1 MTRVGLRGITTRRLR
16 TVLTALAIVLG
27 VAMVSGSYTLTDT
40 MRGAADSLS
49 SSAYDGTAAAVSAK
63 TAFKMDA
70 EESSDRPTVPESTL
84 TQVQAVPGVEK
95 AVGSISDEARIVGKD
110 GDVVGSGP
118 YFGTGLDPQ
127 AGELS
132 PFKLKEGRFATGP
145 GQVVI
150 DAGTADREGYS
161 LGDTIVVQ
169 PRGAEREM
177 RVTGIATFGDV
188 DSIGTATFAL
198 FDLDTAQRLF
208 DKPGS
213 YTEILVGGPDSVRK
227 QLSESLDDSLQVQ
240 TAAAH
245 DRFTLDGLKSFV
257 NFLKVFLLAFGGIAV
272 FVGAFTIY
280 NTLSITVAQRS
291 RELAL
296 LRALG
301 ATRRQVLRSVVVEAL
316 AIGTVASVLGLVAGI
331 GLAKLLSGVFA
342 SAGIDLPSTDTV
354 FGARTIIVSL
364 VVGIVVTV
372 LAALGPAL
380 RATRVS
386 PVTAM
391 REGTDIPA
399 GRIGRRA
406 PLFAAI
412 TGALALGVLGLGLFG
427 PGIDAE
433 GRLALLA
440 PGSLLLFIAVALIS
454 PRLVPRLAS
463 ALGRPGQRIAGVAGG
478 LARRNAMRNP
488 GRTAATAAAL
498 MIGIA
503 LVAFSAVLG
512 AGLRESTKGALDEQV
527 RADYVVVGQDGWSRI
542 DPDAAKAVAGVP
554 GVDVSTSLVQ
564 DQARSFGKEISVDG
578 VDEAQ
583 IASVFGFDWEDGSD
597 DAYAELASGGA
608 IVTDRF
614 AEDHDLAVGDRFEV
628 TALKGDRLDLN
639 VAGISKP
646 DRFDPLA
653 TGEVTIA
660 RSAYEKSFTA
670 ERERYAFV
678 AADGASRPA
687 LEKALASFP
696 DVKLQSKSEFQTDQ
710 SAWVDQI
717 LGIFYVLLGLA
728 VIVSLFGIVNTLA
741 LSVLERTR
749 ELGML
754 RAIGM
759 SRRQVRRM
767 IRHES
772 VVTALIGAVLGIA
785 VGLFLAGLA
794 TTALSGRGAALR
806 GPGGLARGV
815 HGRGRGGRSAGRH
828 GPGAP
833 GRPPRRAEGAA
844 VRVTKPSPAH
854 RRQQHQGG
862 GGPGDRERRD
872 SPHTPPR
879 PHARRWRHG
888 DPHFLRADADRGR
901 LRLLHRGGKRDRRA
915 PLRQRLRR
923 RAWCLRARQRL
934 RSRRD
939 RLGAQLV
946 TRHALGAH
954 SYGA

>member
-49 SSAYDGTAAAVSAK
+49 SSAYDGTAAVVSAK
-63 TAFKMDA
+63 TAFKINQDNPVRPSIA
-70 EESSDRPTVPESTL
+70 ENTL
-84 TQVQAVPGVEK
+84 ERVREVPGVQQ

-110 GDVVGSGP
+110 GDVVGTGP
-118 YFGTGLDPQ
+118 YFGVGLDPK
-127 AGELS
+127 AGKLS
-132 PFKLKEGRFATGP
+132 PFKLKEGRFATAP

-161 LGDTIVVQ
+161 LGDTITVQ
-169 PRGAEREM
+169 TRGPERKAEI
-177 RVTGIATFGDV
+177 TGIATFGDV

-198 FDLDTAQRLF
+198 FDLHAAQSLF
-208 DKPGS
+208 DKQGR
-213 YTEILVGGPDSVRK
+213 YTEILVGGPDSVRA
-227 QLSESLDDSLQVQ
+227 QLSDSLPDSLQVQ
-240 TAAAH
+240 TAAAN
-245 DRFTLDGLKSFV
+245 DRFTLDSLKSFV
-257 NFLKVFLLAFGGIAV
+257 KFLKVLLLVFGGVAV
-272 FVGAFTIY
+272 VVGAFTIY

-316 AIGTVASVLGLVAGI
+316 AIGSVASLIGLFAGI
-331 GLAKLLSGVFA
+331 GLAKLLNGVFA
-342 SAGIDLPSTDTV
+342 SAGIDLPSTSTV
-354 FGARTIIVSL
+354 FGARTVIVSL
-364 VVGIVVTV
+364 AVGIVVTV
-372 LAALGPAL
+372 LAGLGPAL

-391 REGTDIPA
+391 REGADIPA

-412 TGALALGVLGLGLFG
+412 TGLLALGVLGLGMFG
-427 PGIDAE
+427 PGIDAD

-440 PGSLLLFIAVALIS
+440 PGSLFLFIAVALIS

-463 ALGRPGQRIAGVAGG
+463 ALGRPGQRIAGAAGG

-512 AGLRESTKGALDEQV
+512 QGMRESTKGALAEQV
-527 RADYVVVGQDGWSRI
+527 RADYVLVGQDGWSPI
-542 DPDAAKAVAGVP
+542 DPAAAKAVAGVP
-554 GVDVSTSLVQ
+554 GVETSTGLAQ
-564 DQARSFGKEISVDG
+564 DSARSFGKKISVDG
-578 VDEAQ
+578 VDEKR
-583 IASVFGFDWEDGSD
+583 IASVFGFDWDKGSD
-597 DAYAELASGGA
+597 DSYAELASGGA
-608 IVTDRF
+608 IVTDKF
-614 AEDHDLAVGDRFEV
+614 AEDHDLALGDRFAV
-628 TALKGDRLDLN
+628 TALKGDKVGLS

-646 DRFDPLA
+646 DKFNPLG

-660 RSAYEKSFTA
+660 RSAYDKAFTA

-678 AADGASRPA
+678 SADGASRPA
-687 LEKALASFP
+687 LEKALAAFP
-696 DVKLQSKSEFQTDQ
+696 DVKLQSKAEFQTDQ
-710 SAWVDQI
+710 SAWVDQV

-785 VGLFLAGLA
+785 VGLFLARLA
-794 TTALSGRGAALR
+794 TVALSDEGLRFAVPVASLVVFTVVAAVAGVLAAI
-806 GPGGLARGV
+806 GPA
-815 HGRGRGGRSAGRH
+815 
-828 GPGAP
+828 
-833 GRPPRRAEGAA
+833 RRA
-844 VRVTKPSPAH
+844 S
-854 RRQQHQGG
+854 
-862 GGPGDRERRD
+862 
-872 SPHTPPR
+872 
-879 PHARRWRHG
+879 
-888 DPHFLRADADRGR
+888 R
-901 LRLLHRGGKRDRRA
+901 LDVLK
-915 PLRQRLRR
+915 
-923 RAWCLRARQRL
+923 
-934 RSRRD
+934 
-939 RLGAQLV
+939 
-946 TRHALGAH
+946 ALQ
-954 SYGA
+954 YE

>member
-1 MTRVGLRGITTRRLR
+1 
-16 TVLTALAIVLG
+16 VLTALAIVLG

-40 MRGAADSLS
+40 MRSAADSLS
-49 SSAYDGTAAAVSAK
+49 SSAYDGTAAVVSAK
-63 TAFKMDA
+63 TAFKIDD
-70 EESSDRPTVPESTL
+70 EFSVRPTIPASAL
-84 TQVQAVPGVEK
+84 KQVRDVPGVEK

-110 GDVVGSGP
+110 GDVVGTGP
-118 YFGTGLDPQ
+118 YFGQGLDPSS
-127 AGELS
+127 GELS
-132 PFKLKEGRFATGP
+132 PFRLKEGRFATGP

-150 DAGTADREGYS
+150 DAGTADREGWS
-161 LGDTIVVQ
+161 VGDTIAVQ
-169 PRGAEREM
+169 PRGAERQVEI
-177 RVTGIATFGDV
+177 TGIATFGDV

-198 FDLDTAQRLF
+198 FDLEAAQQLF
-208 DKPGS
+208 DKPDS

-227 QLSESLDDSLQVQ
+227 QLSESLGDSLQVQ
-240 TAAAH
+240 TAADN
-245 DRFTLDGLKSFV
+245 DRFTLDGLKTFV
-257 NFLKVFLLAFGGIAV
+257 KFLKVLLLVFGGIAV
-272 FVGAFTIY
+272 VVGAFTIY

-316 AIGTVASVLGLVAGI
+316 AIGTIASLIGLAAGI

-354 FGARTIIVSL
+354 FGTRTIIVSL
-364 VVGIVVTV
+364 AVGIIVTV
-372 LAALGPAL
+372 VAGLGPAL

-391 REGTDIPA
+391 REGADIPA

-412 TGALALGVLGLGLFG
+412 TGVLALGVLGLGMFG
-427 PGIDAE
+427 PGIEAE

-463 ALGRPGQRIAGVAGG
+463 VLGRPGRRIAGTAGE

-512 AGLRESTKGALDEQV
+512 AGMRESTKGALAEQV
-527 RADYVVVGQDGWSRI
+527 RADYVIVGQDGWSPI

-554 GVDVSTSLVQ
+554 GVDVSTGLVQ
-564 DQARSFGKEISVDG
+564 DTARSFGDKIAVDG
-578 VDEAQ
+578 VDEAK
-583 IASVFGFDWEDGSD
+583 IASVFGFDWKDGSD
-597 DAYAELASGGA
+597 DAYAELAAGGA

-628 TALKGDRLDLN
+628 TALKGDKLDLS

-646 DRFDPLA
+646 DRFNPLG

-660 RSAYEKSFTA
+660 RSAYDKSFTA

-678 AADGASRPA
+678 SADGASTPQ
-687 LEKALASFP
+687 LEQALASFP

-794 TTALSGRGAALR
+794 TAALSEEGLRFAVPVGSLVAFTIVAAVAGILAAM
-806 GPGGLARGV
+806 GPA
-815 HGRGRGGRSAGRH
+815 
-828 GPGAP
+828 
-833 GRPPRRAEGAA
+833 RRA
-844 VRVTKPSPAH
+844 
-854 RRQQHQGG
+854 
-862 GGPGDRERRD
+862 
-872 SPHTPPR
+872 
-879 PHARRWRHG
+879 ARL
-888 DPHFLRADADRGR
+888 DVL
-901 LRLLHRGGKRDRRA
+901 K
-915 PLRQRLRR
+915 
-923 RAWCLRARQRL
+923 
-934 RSRRD
+934 
-939 RLGAQLV
+939 
-946 TRHALGAH
+946 ALQ
-954 SYGA
+954 YE

>member
-1 MTRVGLRGITTRRLR
+1 MSRVALRGITTRRLR

-49 SSAYDGTAAAVSAK
+49 SSAYDGTAAVVSAK
-63 TAFKMDA
+63 TAFKVD
-70 EESSDRPTVPESTL
+70 EEFAVRPSIPASDL
-84 TQVQAVPGVEK
+84 KQVRAVPGVEK
-95 AVGSISDEARIVGKD
+95 AVGSITDEARIVGKD
-110 GDVVGSGP
+110 GDIVGTGP
-118 YFGTGLDPQ
+118 YFGVGLDPQ
-127 AGELS
+127 AGKLS
-132 PFKLKEGRFATGP
+132 PFKLKEGEFASGP

-161 LGDTIVVQ
+161 VGDTIAIQ
-169 PRGAEREM
+169 ARGPERKVE
-177 RVTGIATFGDV
+177 VSGIGTFGDV

-198 FDLDTAQRLF
+198 FDLHTAQTLF
-208 DKPGS
+208 DKQGR
-213 YTEILVGGPDSVRK
+213 YTEILVGGPSSVRT
-227 QLSESLDDSLQVQ
+227 QLSESLGSSLQVQ
-240 TAAAH
+240 TAAEH
-245 DRFTLDGLKSFV
+245 DRFTLDGLKTFV
-257 NFLKVFLLAFGGIAV
+257 KFLKILLLVFGGIAV
-272 FVGAFTIY
+272 VVGAFTIY

-316 AIGTVASVLGLVAGI
+316 AIGTIASVIGLVAGI

-364 VVGIVVTV
+364 AVGIVVTV

-406 PLFAAI
+406 TLFAAI
-412 TGALALGVLGLGLFG
+412 AGVLALGVLGLGLYG

-454 PRLVPRLAS
+454 PRLVPRLAG
-463 ALGRPGQRIAGVAGG
+463 ALGRPGQRIAGAAGG

-512 AGLRESTKGALDEQV
+512 AGMRESTKGALDEQV
-527 RADYVVVGQDGWSRI
+527 RADYVLVGQDGWSPI
-542 DPDAAKAVAGVP
+542 DPQAAKAVAEVP
-554 GVDVSTSLVQ
+554 GVDVSTGLVQ
-564 DQARSFGKEISVDG
+564 DSARSFGKEISVDG

-583 IASVFGFDWEDGSD
+583 IASVFGFEWEKGSD
-597 DAYAELASGGA
+597 DAYKELASGGA

-614 AEDHDLAVGDRFEV
+614 AEDHDLGVGSHFQV
-628 TALKGDRLDLN
+628 TAIKGDRLDLS

-646 DRFDPLA
+646 DRFDPLG

-660 RSAYEKSFTA
+660 RSAYDESFTA

-772 VVTALIGAVLGIA
+772 VVTALIGAVLGIG

-794 TTALSGRGAALR
+794 TTALSDEGLRFAVPVGSLVAFTVVAAVAGVLAAM
-806 GPGGLARGV
+806 GPA
-815 HGRGRGGRSAGRH
+815 
-828 GPGAP
+828 
-833 GRPPRRAEGAA
+833 RRASRLD
-844 VRVTKPSPAH
+844 V
-854 RRQQHQGG
+854 
-862 GGPGDRERRD
+862 
-872 SPHTPPR
+872 
-879 PHARRWRHG
+879 
-888 DPHFLRADADRGR
+888 LRA
-901 LRLLHRGGKRDRRA
+901 L
-915 PLRQRLRR
+915 Q
-923 RAWCLRARQRL
+923 
-934 RSRRD
+934 
-939 RLGAQLV
+939 
-946 TRHALGAH
+946 
-954 SYGA
+954 YE

>member
-1 MTRVGLRGITTRRLR
+1 MIRVGLRGITTRRLR

-27 VAMVSGSYTLTDT
+27 VAMVSGAYTLTDT
-40 MRGAADSLS
+40 MKGAADSLS
-49 SSAYDGTAAAVSAK
+49 SSAYDGTAAVVSAK
-63 TAFKMDA
+63 TVVKVD
-70 EESSDRPTVPESTL
+70 SDYPVRPAIPQNAL
-84 TQVQAVPGVEK
+84 DQVRAVPGVEK
-95 AVGSISDEARIVGKD
+95 AVGSITDEARIIGKD
-110 GDVVGSGP
+110 GDVVGTGP
-118 YFGTGLDPQ
+118 YFGVGLDRH
-127 AGELS
+127 AGDLS

-161 LGDTIVVQ
+161 IGDDIPIQ
-169 PRGAEREM
+169 ARGPQQKM
-177 RVTGIATFGDV
+177 RVTGIGTFGDV

-198 FDLDTAQRLF
+198 FDLHAAQQLF
-208 DKPGS
+208 HKSGS

-227 QLSESLDDSLQVQ
+227 QLSESLGDSLQVQ
-240 TAAAH
+240 TAAAN
-245 DRFTLDGLKSFV
+245 DRFTLDGLKMFV
-257 NFLKVFLLAFGGIAV
+257 KFLKILLLVFGGIAI

-296 LRALG
+296 MRALG
-301 ATRRQVLRSVVVEAL
+301 ATRRQVLRSVVVEAFV
-316 AIGTVASVLGLVAGI
+316 IGTIASMIGVAAGV
-331 GLAKLLSGVFA
+331 GLAKLISSVFA
-342 SAGIDLPSTDTV
+342 SNGIDLPSTSTV
-354 FGARTIIVSL
+354 FSTRTLVVSL
-364 VVGIVVTV
+364 AVGIVVTV
-372 LAALGPAL
+372 LAGLGPAL

-386 PVTAM
+386 PVSAM
-391 REGTDIPA
+391 REGAEIPP

-412 TGALALGVLGLGLFG
+412 TGGLALAVLGLGLFG
-427 PGIDAE
+427 PGIDVN

-440 PGSLLLFIAVALIS
+440 PGALLLFIAVALIS
-454 PRLVPRLAS
+454 PRLVPGLAG
-463 ALGRPGQRIAGVAGG
+463 ALGRPGERIAGPAGG

-488 GRTAATAAAL
+488 GRTASTAAAL

-512 AGLRESTKGALDEQV
+512 AGMRESMKGALADQV
-527 RADYVVVGQDGWSRI
+527 RADYVLVGQDGWSPI
-542 DPDAAKAVAGVP
+542 DPDAAKTVANVP
-554 GVDVSTSLVQ
+554 GVQVSTGLVQ
-564 DQARSFGKEISVDG
+564 DRARAFGDKIAVDG
-578 VDEAQ
+578 VDEKR
-583 IASVFGFDWEDGSD
+583 IASVFGFDWKAGSNSS
-597 DAYAELASGGA
+597 YAKLASGGA
-608 IVTDRF
+608 IVTDEF
-614 AEDHDLAVGDRFEV
+614 AKDHHLSVGDRFQV
-628 TALKGDRLDLN
+628 TAIKGDKLGLS

-646 DRFDPLA
+646 DKFNPLG

-660 RSAYEKSFTA
+660 RSVYARSFSA

-687 LEKALASFP
+687 LEKALAPFA
-696 DVKLQSKSEFQTDQ
+696 DVKLQSKSEFETDQ

-794 TTALSGRGAALR
+794 TAALSGEGLRFAVPVGSLIAFTVVAGVAGVLAAM
-806 GPGGLARGV
+806 GPA
-815 HGRGRGGRSAGRH
+815 
-828 GPGAP
+828 
-833 GRPPRRAEGAA
+833 RRA
-844 VRVTKPSPAH
+844 S
-854 RRQQHQGG
+854 
-862 GGPGDRERRD
+862 
-872 SPHTPPR
+872 
-879 PHARRWRHG
+879 
-888 DPHFLRADADRGR
+888 R
-901 LRLLHRGGKRDRRA
+901 LDVL
-915 PLRQRLRR
+915 
-923 RAWCLRARQRL
+923 
-934 RSRRD
+934 
-939 RLGAQLV
+939 
-946 TRHALGAH
+946 HALQ
-954 SYGA
+954 YE

>member
-1 MTRVGLRGITTRRLR
+1 MTRVALRGITTRRLR

-49 SSAYDGTAAAVSAK
+49 SSAYDGTAAVVSAK
-63 TAFKMDA
+63 TAFKLD
-70 EESSDRPTVPESTL
+70 EDFPVRPSIPEGTL
-84 TQVQAVPGVEK
+84 EQVRDVPGVK
-95 AVGSISDEARIVGKD
+95 HAVGSVSDEARIVGKD
-110 GDVVGSGP
+110 GDVVGTGP
-118 YFGTGLDPQ
+118 YFGVGLDPK
-127 AGELS
+127 AGKLS

-145 GQVVI
+145 GQAVI

-161 LGDTIVVQ
+161 VGDTITVQ
-169 PRGAEREM
+169 ARGPERKVE
-177 RVTGIATFGDV
+177 VTGIATFGDV

-198 FDLDTAQRLF
+198 FDLGAAQSLF
-208 DKPGS
+208 DKQGR
-213 YTEILVGGPDSVRK
+213 YTEILVGGPDSVRA
-227 QLSESLDDSLQVQ
+227 QLSESLPGSVQVQ
-240 TAAAH
+240 TAAAN
-245 DRFTLDGLKSFV
+245 DRFSLDSLKTFV
-257 NFLKVFLLAFGGIAV
+257 KFLKTLLLVFGGIAV
-272 FVGAFTIY
+272 VVGAFTIY

-301 ATRRQVLRSVVVEAL
+301 ATRRQVLRSVVVEAF
-316 AIGTVASVLGLVAGI
+316 AVGTVASAIGVVAGL

-342 SAGIDLPSTDTV
+342 SAGIDLPSTGTV

-372 LAALGPAL
+372 LAGLGPAL

-391 REGTDIPA
+391 REGAEIPA
-399 GRIGRRA
+399 GKIGHRA

-412 TGALALGVLGLGLFG
+412 AGVLAMGVLGLGLFG
-427 PGIDAE
+427 PGIEAE

-512 AGLRESTKGALDEQV
+512 EGMRESTKGALAEQV
-527 RADYVVVGQDGWSRI
+527 RADYVIVGQDGWSPI
-542 DPDAAKAVAGVP
+542 DPGAAKAVAEVP
-554 GVDVSTSLVQ
+554 GVDASTGLVQ
-564 DQARSFGKEISVDG
+564 DKARAFGDKIAVDG
-578 VDEAQ
+578 VDERQ
-583 IASVFGFDWEDGSD
+583 IASVFGFDWKQGSD
-597 DAYAELASGGA
+597 DAYAALASGGA

-614 AEDHDLAVGDRFEV
+614 ADDHDLRLRDRFEV
-628 TALKGDRLDLN
+628 TAVKGDKLDLS

-646 DRFDPLA
+646 DRFNPLG

-660 RSAYEKSFTA
+660 RSAYDESFTA

-678 AADGASRPA
+678 SAEGASRPQ
-687 LEKALASFP
+687 LEQALASFP

-772 VVTALIGAVLGIA
+772 VVTALIGAVLGIG

-794 TTALSGRGAALR
+794 TTALSQEGLRFAVPVGSLVAFTVVAAVAGVLAAM
-806 GPGGLARGV
+806 GPA
-815 HGRGRGGRSAGRH
+815 
-828 GPGAP
+828 
-833 GRPPRRAEGAA
+833 RRA
-844 VRVTKPSPAH
+844 S
-854 RRQQHQGG
+854 
-862 GGPGDRERRD
+862 
-872 SPHTPPR
+872 
-879 PHARRWRHG
+879 
-888 DPHFLRADADRGR
+888 R
-901 LRLLHRGGKRDRRA
+901 LDVLK
-915 PLRQRLRR
+915 
-923 RAWCLRARQRL
+923 
-934 RSRRD
+934 
-939 RLGAQLV
+939 
-946 TRHALGAH
+946 ALQ
-954 SYGA
+954 YE

>member
-49 SSAYDGTAAAVSAK
+49 SSAYDGTAAVVSAK
-63 TAFKMDA
+63 TAFEANGDDF
-70 EESSDRPTVPESTL
+70 SVRPPISERALGEVR
-84 TQVQAVPGVEK
+84 AVPGVER
-95 AVGSISDEARIVGKD
+95 AVGSTSDEARIVGKD

-118 YFGTGLDPQ
+118 YFGEGLDPS
-127 AGELS
+127 AGKLS

-145 GQVVI
+145 GEVVI
-150 DAGTADREGYS
+150 DAGTADREHYS
-161 LGDTIVVQ
+161 VGDTITVQ
-169 PRGAEREM
+169 ARGPEQKVM
-177 RVTGIATFGDV
+177 VTGIATFGDV

-198 FDLDTAQRLF
+198 FDLKAAQSMF
-208 DKPGS
+208 DKPGQ
-213 YTEILVGGPDSVRK
+213 YTEILVDGPDSVRK
-227 QLSESLDDSLQVQ
+227 QLSASLPDSLQVQ

-257 NFLKVFLLAFGGIAV
+257 KFLKVFLLVFGGVAV

-316 AIGTVASVLGLVAGI
+316 AIGTVASVIGLVAGL
-331 GLAKLLSGVFA
+331 GLAKLIGGLFA
-342 SAGIDLPSTDTV
+342 AMGIALPSTSTV
-354 FGARTIIVSL
+354 FSTRTIVVSL
-364 VVGIVVTV
+364 AVGIIVTV

-391 REGTDIPA
+391 REGAEIPA

-406 PLFAAI
+406 PLSAAI
-412 TGALALGVLGLGLFG
+412 TGALALGALGLSMFG
-427 PGIDAE
+427 TGIEVEA
-433 GRLALLA
+433 RLLLLA
-440 PGSLLLFIAVALIS
+440 PGALLLFIAVALIS

-463 ALGRPGQRIAGVAGG
+463 VLGRPGQRIGGVAGG
-478 LARRNAMRNP
+478 LARRNAARNP
-488 GRTAATAAAL
+488 GRTAVTAAAL

-512 AGLRESTKGALDEQV
+512 AGMRESTKGALEEQV
-527 RADYVVVGQDGWSRI
+527 RADYVIVGQDGWSPI
-542 DPDAAKAVAGVP
+542 DPGAAKAAAKVP
-554 GVDVSTSLVQ
+554 GVDVSTGLVQ
-564 DQARSFGKEISVDG
+564 DNGKAFGKKISVDG
-578 VDEAQ
+578 VDEKR
-583 IASVFGFDWEDGSD
+583 IASVFGFDWDKGSD
-597 DAYAELASGGA
+597 DAYSELASGGS

-614 AEDHDLAVGDRFEV
+614 AEDHDLGMGDRFQV
-628 TALKGDRLDLN
+628 TSIGGDRIDLN

-646 DRFDPLA
+646 DRFNPLG

-660 RSAYEKSFTA
+660 RSAYDRSFSA

-678 AADGASRPA
+678 SADGASRPA
-687 LEKALASFP
+687 LEQALASFP
-696 DVKLQSKSEFQTDQ
+696 DAKLQSKSEFETDQ

-717 LGIFYVLLGLA
+717 LGIFYALLGLA

-754 RAIGM
+754 RAVGM
-759 SRRQVRRM
+759 TRRQVRRM

-772 VVTALIGAVLGIA
+772 IVTALIGAVLGIA
-785 VGLFLAGLA
+785 VGLLLSALA
-794 TTALSGRGAALR
+794 TAALSGEGLRYAVPIGSLIGFTIVAIVAGVLAAI
-806 GPGGLARGV
+806 GPA
-815 HGRGRGGRSAGRH
+815 
-828 GPGAP
+828 
-833 GRPPRRAEGAA
+833 RRA
-844 VRVTKPSPAH
+844 S
-854 RRQQHQGG
+854 
-862 GGPGDRERRD
+862 
-872 SPHTPPR
+872 
-879 PHARRWRHG
+879 
-888 DPHFLRADADRGR
+888 R
-901 LRLLHRGGKRDRRA
+901 LDVLK
-915 PLRQRLRR
+915 
-923 RAWCLRARQRL
+923 
-934 RSRRD
+934 
-939 RLGAQLV
+939 
-946 TRHALGAH
+946 ALQ
-954 SYGA
+954 YE

>member
-1 MTRVGLRGITTRRLR
+1 MTRVALRGITTRRLR

-49 SSAYDGTAAAVSAK
+49 SSAYDGTAAVVSAK
-63 TAFKMDA
+63 TAFKVD
-70 EESSDRPTVPESTL
+70 EEFAIRPSIPASAL
-84 TQVQAVPGVEK
+84 QQVRDVQGVEK

-110 GDVVGSGP
+110 GDIVGSGP
-118 YFGTGLDPQ
+118 YFGIGLDRN

-132 PFKLKEGRFATGP
+132 PFKLKEGAFASAP
-145 GQVVI
+145 GEVVI

-161 LGDTIVVQ
+161 IGDLITVQ
-169 PRGAEREM
+169 ARGPERKAE
-177 RVTGIATFGDV
+177 VTGIATFGDV
-188 DSIGTATFAL
+188 DSIGKATFAL
-198 FDLDTAQRLF
+198 FDLQAAQTLF

-213 YTEILVGGPDSVRK
+213 YTEILVDGPSSVRK
-227 QLSESLDDSLQVQ
+227 QLSESLGSSLQVQ

-245 DRFTLDGLKSFV
+245 DRFSLDGLKTFV
-257 NFLKVFLLAFGGIAV
+257 KFLKVLLLVFGGIAV

-316 AIGTVASVLGLVAGI
+316 AIGTVASAIGLVAGI
-331 GLAKLLSGVFA
+331 GLAKLLGGVFA
-342 SAGIDLPSTDTV
+342 SAGIELPSTSTV

-364 VVGIVVTV
+364 AVGIVVTV
-372 LAALGPAL
+372 LAALGPAS

-391 REGTDIPA
+391 REGAEVPA

-412 TGALALGVLGLGLFG
+412 TGALALGVLGLGMFG
-427 PGIDAE
+427 PGIDPE

-454 PRLVPRLAS
+454 PRLVPRLAG
-463 ALGRPGQRIAGVAGG
+463 ALGRPGRRIAGVAGG

-512 AGLRESTKGALDEQV
+512 AGMRESTKGALDEQV
-527 RADYVVVGQDGWSRI
+527 RADYVIVGQDGWSPI
-542 DPDAAKAVAGVP
+542 DPQAAKAVAEVP
-554 GVDVSTSLVQ
+554 GVDVSTGLVQ
-564 DQARSFGKEISVDG
+564 DSARSFGKKISVDG

-583 IASVFGFDWEDGSD
+583 IASVFGFDWEKGSN

-614 AEDHDLAVGDRFEV
+614 AEDHDLGVGSQFQV
-628 TALKGDRLDLN
+628 TAIKGDRLELS

-646 DRFDPLA
+646 DRFDPLG

-660 RSAYEKSFTA
+660 RSAYDESFTA

-678 AADGASRPA
+678 AADGAARPA

-772 VVTALIGAVLGIA
+772 VVTALIGAVLGIG

-794 TTALSGRGAALR
+794 TTALSDEGLRFAVPVGSLIAFTVVAAAAGVLAAM
-806 GPGGLARGV
+806 GPA
-815 HGRGRGGRSAGRH
+815 
-828 GPGAP
+828 
-833 GRPPRRAEGAA
+833 RRASRLD
-844 VRVTKPSPAH
+844 V
-854 RRQQHQGG
+854 
-862 GGPGDRERRD
+862 
-872 SPHTPPR
+872 
-879 PHARRWRHG
+879 
-888 DPHFLRADADRGR
+888 LRA
-901 LRLLHRGGKRDRRA
+901 L
-915 PLRQRLRR
+915 Q
-923 RAWCLRARQRL
+923 
-934 RSRRD
+934 
-939 RLGAQLV
+939 
-946 TRHALGAH
+946 
-954 SYGA
+954 YE

>member
-27 VAMVSGSYTLTDT
+27 VAMVSGAYTLTDT

-49 SSAYDGTAAAVSAK
+49 SSAYDGTAAVVSAK
-63 TAFKMDA
+63 TVVKVD
-70 EESSDRPTVPESTL
+70 SDNPVRPAIPQGTL
-84 TQVQAVPGVEK
+84 DRVRAVPGVEQ
-95 AVGSISDEARIVGKD
+95 AVGSITDEARIVGKD
-110 GDVVGSGP
+110 GDVVGTGP
-118 YFGTGLDPQ
+118 YFGVGLDRH
-127 AGELS
+127 AGKLS

-150 DAGTADREGYS
+150 DAGTADRENYS
-161 LGDTIVVQ
+161 LGDTIAVQ
-169 PRGAEREM
+169 TRGPQQKM
-177 RVTGIATFGDV
+177 RVTGIGTFGDV

-198 FDLDTAQRLF
+198 FDLHAAQQLF
-208 DKPGS
+208 HKSGS

-227 QLSESLDDSLQVQ
+227 QLSASLGDSLQVQ
-240 TAAAH
+240 TAAAN
-245 DRFTLDGLKSFV
+245 DRFTLDGLKTFV
-257 NFLKVFLLAFGGIAV
+257 KFLKILLLVFGGIAV

-296 LRALG
+296 MRALG
-301 ATRRQVLRSVVVEAL
+301 ATRRQVLRSVVVEAVAL
-316 AIGTVASVLGLVAGI
+316 GTIASVIGVAAGI
-331 GLAKLLSGVFA
+331 GLAKLINGVFA
-342 SAGIDLPSTDTV
+342 SAGVDLPSTSTV
-354 FGARTIIVSL
+354 FSTRTLVVSL
-364 VVGIVVTV
+364 AVGIVVTV
-372 LAALGPAL
+372 LAGLGPAM

-391 REGTDIPA
+391 REGADIPP

-412 TGALALGVLGLGLFG
+412 TGVLALAVLGLGLFG

-433 GRLALLA
+433 ARLAMLA
-440 PGSLLLFIAVALIS
+440 PGALLLFIAVALIS
-454 PRLVPRLAS
+454 PRLVPGLAG
-463 ALGRPGQRIAGVAGG
+463 ALGRPGARIAGAAGA

-512 AGLRESTKGALDEQV
+512 AGMRESTKGALADQV
-527 RADYVVVGQDGWSRI
+527 RADYVIVGQDGWSPI
-542 DPDAAKAVAGVP
+542 DPDAAKAVAHVP
-554 GVDVSTSLVQ
+554 GVQVSTGLVQ
-564 DQARSFGKEISVDG
+564 DQARSFGDKIAVDG
-578 VDEAQ
+578 VDESR
-583 IASVFGFDWEDGSD
+583 IPSVFGFDWKDGSD
-597 DAYAELASGGA
+597 AAYKQLASGGA

-614 AEDHDLAVGDRFEV
+614 ADDHNLAVGDHFRV
-628 TALKGDRLDLN
+628 TAIKGDRLGLT

-646 DRFDPLA
+646 DKFNPLG

-660 RSAYEKSFTA
+660 RSTYDRSFTA

-696 DVKLQSKSEFQTDQ
+696 DVKLQSKSEFETDQ

-741 LSVLERTR
+741 LSVMERTR

-794 TTALSGRGAALR
+794 TAALSGEGLRFAVPVGSLIAFTVVAGVAGVLAAL
-806 GPGGLARGV
+806 GPA
-815 HGRGRGGRSAGRH
+815 
-828 GPGAP
+828 
-833 GRPPRRAEGAA
+833 RRA
-844 VRVTKPSPAH
+844 S
-854 RRQQHQGG
+854 
-862 GGPGDRERRD
+862 
-872 SPHTPPR
+872 
-879 PHARRWRHG
+879 
-888 DPHFLRADADRGR
+888 R
-901 LRLLHRGGKRDRRA
+901 LDVL
-915 PLRQRLRR
+915 
-923 RAWCLRARQRL
+923 
-934 RSRRD
+934 
-939 RLGAQLV
+939 
-946 TRHALGAH
+946 HALQ
-954 SYGA
+954 YE